1 MYHPLAMVT
10 IHGVFAVLIDQ
21 NLLLHCEPVI
31 HFLFNAMFDTAFIPM
46 SRFVSSAIVKQYRR
60 NILSAEEIM
69 DAVENSNNSSP
80 CNNIFV
86 GILIKENQMWH
97 KKMVIYPVSSIKGV
111 FCMFIRISLVGM
123 TQVCIIF
130 NLFNHKSFFSFFF

>member
-1 MYHPLAMVT
+1 MVT

-46 SRFVSSAIVKQYRR
+46 NRFVSSAIVKQYRR

-111 FCMFIRISLVGM
+111 FCMFIRISFVGM
-123 TQVCIIF
+123 TQVCKIF